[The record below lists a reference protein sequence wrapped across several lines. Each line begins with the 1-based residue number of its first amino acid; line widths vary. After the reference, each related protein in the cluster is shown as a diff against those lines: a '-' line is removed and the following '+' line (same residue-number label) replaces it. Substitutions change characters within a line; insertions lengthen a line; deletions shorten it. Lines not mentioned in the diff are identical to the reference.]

1 LLDGKATISR
11 ESQQAITRSALLDAL
26 KSVRHVVAAPPTW
39 RSSGL
44 RSANLLVCFAPAARR
59 AEAAQL

>member
-26 KSVRHVVAAPPTW
+26 KSVRHVVAAPPTR

-44 RSANLLVCFAPAARR
+44 RPAALVGYFRELQR